1 MMENKKPSFKNT
13 FITLVLIIIFM
24 ILQEA
29 YTQSFLNYV
38 KNKSE
43 EIELKNISRARRN
56 DSYVRRLE
64 IDKLEEEE
72 KQKKINYE
80 EITKPE
86 KVLFRREIIIS
97 NIGNEE
103 TLKDYQICLTI
114 NTQKLIREEKLSFD
128 CRDIYFTDSD
138 GTTLIPFWIKRDC
151 GYENSEIWL
160 KLPQISPNENKK
172 IYFYYGNRDVESKS
186 SFEDVF
192 TPREPLECWYYF
204 DEPESTEILDL
215 SGNKKNGYLSK
226 ISYGGW
232 AGTFYEE
239 NGRHYIFF
247 NDWKARYAKNEEEI
261 KKGCVYFTIP
271 SQNLAFDKSEG
282 SIEMWI
288 RPYMF
293 NPSEGDIKR
302 FHKILTDTN
311 KEIELGIFPGGNLY
325 FSPSNSGYFYYSE
338 KKETDNF
345 DVADLKV
352 IPEKWSHILI
362 TWKLSNKEV
371 NFYLNGE
378 KKTKL
383 IENIKNYWY
392 GGAEMGDWL
401 IGGSYLN
408 VGTNYV
414 GYIDGL
420 QIYSKALDEKSV
432 KEAYKFNSRNTRF
445 PNFSFGKEE
454 LVLKEDLFKEFDFS
468 KVIRLKPDYNI
479 SINLHYATPLD
490 ESEEWYGWSLY
501 TKSEKNAFLINKNKK
516 DYIPIFGVPSHFF
529 SYEGTETS
537 FQDTYLL
544 YYVGLKINNPDL
556 IKDLKIEFK
565 EIETYSDLYLNL
577 KEIILPSAYACGP
590 YYSYKIVG
598 ESELEL
604 VEKNDDIY
612 WYKLKKPILI
622 NNKTKMMQLYIK
634 TTNKEGFFSLK
645 IEDMIFINKNK
656 KFTKPTYWQH
666 SEDEKF
672 YYGTYHPVPEYRAW
686 FAREEKGLITFKQS
700 KINKAMVISFENR
713 GDDEIFIDG
722 KSIDY
727 IETQLIDRRILN
739 FQIVSPRGDVLLDIP
754 MSHIKEK
761 INGKKIKPGESLD
774 IPLFY
779 PSPKLKSGDYFIT
792 AKTGEKTD
800 VRMLDSS
807 IKIINWSLG
816 EDSYHYYNTFF
827 KGTLDISICEFRIRD
842 DLSIEILRY
851 P

>member
-1 MMENKKPSFKNT
+1 MMEKKKPSFKNVFIILALALF
-13 FITLVLIIIFM
+13 FITIQGFYNKQL
-24 ILQEA
+24 
-29 YTQSFLNYV
+29 LNYINL
-38 KNKSE
+38 KIE
-43 EIELKNISRARRN
+43 EIELKNISRVRRN
-56 DSYVRRLE
+56 DSYVQRLE
-64 IDKLEEEE
+64 IDKLEDEE
-72 KQKKINYE
+72 KQKKITYE
-80 EITKPE
+80 EIAKID
-86 KVLFRREIIIS
+86 KVLYRREITI

-103 TLKDYQICLTI
+103 SLKDYQICLTI
-114 NTQKLIREEKLSFD
+114 DTQKLIREEKLSFD

-160 KLPQISPNENKK
+160 KLPQIKPNENKK
-172 IYFYYGNRDVESKS
+172 IYFYYGNRDSKPQS

-204 DEPESTEILDL
+204 DEPENEEIVDL

-226 ISYGGW
+226 LFYGGDW
-232 AGTFYEE
+232 SGTFYEE
-239 NGRHYIFF
+239 DRPFIFF
-247 NDWKARYAKNEEEI
+247 NDWDARYAKNEEDI

-271 SQNLAFDKSEG
+271 SQNLDFDKSEG

-293 NPSEGDIKR
+293 NPHEGDLKR

-311 KEIELGIFPGGNLY
+311 KNIELGIFPGGDLY
-325 FSPSNSGYFYYSE
+325 FSPNNSDYFYYSSR
-338 KKETDNF
+338 KETDNF
-345 DVADLKV
+345 DVANLKV
-352 IPEKWSHILI
+352 VPEKWSHILV
-362 TWKLSNKEV
+362 TWKFSNKEV

-392 GGAEMGDWL
+392 GGAETEDWL
-401 IGGSYLN
+401 IGSSYLN

-420 QIYSKALDEKSV
+420 RIYNKALDERSV
-432 KEAYKFNSRNTRF
+432 KEAYKFNSRNKRF
-445 PNFSFGKEE
+445 PNFSFGREE
-454 LVLKEDLFKEFDFS
+454 LVLKEDIFKEFDFS

-490 ESEEWYGWSLY
+490 ECEWFDWSLY
-501 TKSEKNAFLINKNKK
+501 PQGEKNAFLINKNEK

-529 SYEGTETS
+529 TYEGTETS

-544 YYVGLKINNPDL
+544 YYIGLKFNNPDL

-565 EIETYSDLYLNL
+565 EIESYEDHYLNL
-577 KEIILPSAYACGP
+577 KNLILPSAYACGP
-590 YYSYKIVG
+590 GYSYKIVG

-604 VEKNDDIY
+604 LEKNGDIY
-612 WYKLKKPILI
+612 WYKLKKPILV
-622 NNKTKMMQLYIK
+622 NKKTKMMQLYIK

-656 KFTKPTYWQH
+656 RFTKPTYWQH
-666 SEDEKF
+666 SENEKF
-672 YYGTYHPVPEYRAW
+672 YYGNYHPVPEYRAW

-700 KINKAMVISFENR
+700 KINKALVLSFENR
-713 GDDEIFIDG
+713 GDDEIIIDG
-722 KSIDY
+722 KSIEY

-739 FQIVSPRGDVLLDIP
+739 FQIVSPRGDVLFDIS

-800 VRMLDSS
+800 VRLLDSNR
-807 IKIINWSLG
+807 KIINWSLG
-816 EDSYHYYNTFF
+816 DNSYHYYDTFF
-827 KGTLDISICEFRIRD
+827 RDTIDISICEFRIHD
-842 DLSIEILRY
+842 DLSIEIIRY